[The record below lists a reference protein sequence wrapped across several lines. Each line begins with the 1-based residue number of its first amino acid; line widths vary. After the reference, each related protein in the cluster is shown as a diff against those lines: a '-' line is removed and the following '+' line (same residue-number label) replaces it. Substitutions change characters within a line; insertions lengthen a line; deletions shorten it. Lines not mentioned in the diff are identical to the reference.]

1 MVMMRIIL
9 MGLLLTISVWAE
21 SVSLNWDAVENDD
34 ILTYRVHWGYT
45 SGEYPFVET
54 VGAVTSW
61 TLEGL
66 RADVPYY
73 VAVTAVDF
81 WGNESDY
88 SREAVINQY
97 PSHEPE
103 DSVHIS
109 FELKPNFPNPVNE
122 STIIEYQLPRHLDV
136 RLVIYNT
143 LGQQVRVL
151 QQGMTEP
158 GTHLVN
164 WDGTDHR
171 GRQVPAGPYIC
182 RLESKMSTATRRLML
197 VR

>member
-1 MVMMRIIL
+1 MMRILL
-9 MGLLLTISVWAE
+9 MGLLLTVAVSAQTVTLSWAA
-21 SVSLNWDAVENDD
+21 NENDD

-61 TLEGL
+61 TLENL
-66 RADVPYY
+66 RADIPYY

-81 WGNESDY
+81 WGNESAY
-88 SREAVINQY
+88 SKEAVINQF
-97 PSHEPE
+97 PSHEPD
-103 DSVHIS
+103 DSVHVA
-109 FELKPNFPNPVNE
+109 FALLPNFPNPVNE
-122 STIIEYQLPRHLDV
+122 STIIEYQLPRYLDI
-136 RLVIYNT
+136 RLVIYNA

-164 WDGTDHR
+164 WDGTDTR

-182 RLESKMSTATRRLML
+182 RLESKMTTATRRLML